1 MDASSPCAQ
10 QSQPPGSRCS
20 PGEKLWGT
28 RFGALWVL
36 QFGRSNVTTPRLSL
50 PRARSLAGHLLTS
63 SRGSGNGPR
72 VRIDHKLPPLCVLEG
87 QWGPQRYPHPGQMQS
102 PKRPASQ
109 VLNLLLMHP
118 AQHPQHMALL
128 LPESSQGGEDNS
140 AHAVSLIPPLMSS
153 TTHFTKVQQ
162 RDPNLGQLMGRVP
175 AALVV
180 APRWILH

>member
-1 MDASSPCAQ
+1 MHPRHAPSNPSPLDPGAPLGKNFGGRASGHCGSCSLAEAT
-10 QSQPPGSRCS
+10 SQPPC
-20 PGEKLWGT
+20 
-28 RFGALWVL
+28 
-36 QFGRSNVTTPRLSL
+36 LSL

-72 VRIDHKLPPLCVLEG
+72 VRIEHKLPPLCPGGAVGSPEIPSPRANAK
-87 QWGPQRYPHPGQMQS
+87 PQTPP
-102 PKRPASQ
+102 PQ

-140 AHAVSLIPPLMSS
+140 AHAMSLIPPLMSS

-180 APRWILH
+180 AHRWILH

>member
-1 MDASSPCAQ
+1 MDASSPRAQ
-10 QSQPPGSRCS
+10 RSQPPGSRCS
-20 PGEKLWGT
+20 PGEKIWGT

-36 QFGRSNVTTPRLSL
+36 QFGRGNVTAPRLSL
-50 PRARSLAGHLLTS
+50 PRARSLPGHLLTS

-72 VRIDHKLPPLCVLEG
+72 VRIEHKLPPLCPGGAVGSPEIPSPRANAK
-87 QWGPQRYPHPGQMQS
+87 PQTAPP
-102 PKRPASQ
+102 Q

-118 AQHPQHMALL
+118 ARHPQHMASL
-128 LPESSQGGEDNS
+128 LPESSQGGEDNP

-180 APRWILH
+180 AHRRILH